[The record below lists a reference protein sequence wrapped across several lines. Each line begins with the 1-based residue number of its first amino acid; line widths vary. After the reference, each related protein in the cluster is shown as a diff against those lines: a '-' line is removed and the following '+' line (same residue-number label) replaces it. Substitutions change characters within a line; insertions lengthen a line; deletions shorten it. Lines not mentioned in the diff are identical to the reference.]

1 MPSNM
6 RLYIYMFSIHILYI
20 VSTYYNHQ
28 GRNHYPLYKNL
39 TFKAFREILR
49 FLIGR
54 EADI

>member
-1 MPSNM
+1 M
-6 RLYIYMFSIHILYI
+6 RLFIYMFSIHILYI

-39 TFKAFREILR
+39 TFKGFRVILG

-54 EADI
+54 AAYI